1 LIDVGKIKQMN
12 KATANT
18 EKAIDK
24 TLLFVDESNKRIEK
38 MPAQNIPASGIKH
51 SLNQK
56 PD

>member
-1 LIDVGKIKQMN
+1 MN